1 MSLEQASAAVS
12 RLARFEP
19 GVVGVLPEESML
31 RIEVN
36 GVLAGAIDCLPDAP
50 AELALGW
57 AFMHG
62 FFGASDVIDSVTV
75 DDGRV
80 SLMVQTVSDVDR
92 RRIEAVGW
100 TEQSPAPDAGD
111 DTRSAE
117 PFAIHIDVLVE
128 IVRSGLKAM
137 TDDRAR
143 DGFIHAG
150 VASDTSIH
158 CLARDQTAELAVA
171 KVIGWMLRD
180 GRDAENRMFLVRG
193 LVNRIIVDAAA
204 RLGVPVLATTGVVTA
219 DAFRE
224 AIGRDIS
231 IVGMAGSQQAGLLVD
246 GGHVIDDIVDEIVD
260 ADDLP

>member
-1 MSLEQASAAVS
+1 
-12 RLARFEP
+12 
-19 GVVGVLPEESML
+19 
-31 RIEVN
+31 
-36 GVLAGAIDCLPDAP
+36 
-50 AELALGW
+50 
-57 AFMHG
+57 
-62 FFGASDVIDSVTV
+62 
-75 DDGRV
+75 
-80 SLMVQTVSDVDR
+80 
-92 RRIEAVGW
+92 
-100 TEQSPAPDAGD
+100 
-111 DTRSAE
+111 
-117 PFAIHIDVLVE
+117 
-128 IVRSGLKAM
+128 M

-180 GRDAENRMFLVRG
+180 GRDAENRIFLVRG

-231 IVGMAGSQQAGLLVD
+231 IIGMAGSQRSGLLVD